1 MANSINGIRGSSK
14 ADLNTASSA
23 ENEDVGLGW
32 DNLGD
37 VENSNM
43 LGADESGPTEAGLD
57 KKRRQ
62 KSAMGVELM

>member
-32 DNLGD
+32 DNLRD
-37 VENSNM
+37 VETLPKEIKHKITFIPVKNY
-43 LGADESGPTEAGLD
+43 LD
-57 KKRRQ
+57 AYRII
-62 KSAMGVELM
+62 SE